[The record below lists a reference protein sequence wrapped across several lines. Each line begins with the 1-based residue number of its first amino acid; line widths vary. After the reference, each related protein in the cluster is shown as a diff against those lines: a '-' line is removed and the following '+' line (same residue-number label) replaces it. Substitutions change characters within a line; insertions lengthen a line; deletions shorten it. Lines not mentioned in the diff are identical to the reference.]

1 MPLPPAVPPR
11 LHGHCPDQTCIP
23 STFTAPVHALSPIFR
38 DPLPLS
44 MGHHPPLPYTPQVI
58 LPLSGLAGQY
68 QGELGGCTVIR
79 DIMSLLKGLWDILVG
94 LSLSRPKAAGQP
106 NPASTPHAGHTRD
119 YVRPLIS
126 SGGVLCP
133 LVTHMGFRV
142 NAYAL
147 GSTKYA

>member
-1 MPLPPAVPPR
+1 MDIALTKPVPPAPSLLLFMLLAPFSVTPSPFPWGITHPYLIPR
-11 LHGHCPDQTCIP
+11 RLYP
-23 STFTAPVHALSPIFR
+23 
-38 DPLPLS
+38 
-44 MGHHPPLPYTPQVI
+44 

-68 QGELGGCTVIR
+68 QGELGPMHGGCTVIR